1 MTVAEFTLI
10 EGLKPFA
17 QGKVRDVYDLGDRLL
32 IATTDRISAY
42 DVVLPDPIPDKG
54 KVLTAMSIFWFDYLG
69 GVCRNHLISTNVDE
83 YPPELRA
90 HADALRDR
98 SMLVV
103 KADRVDFEC
112 VVRGYI
118 AGSLWKEYKQALA
131 QNPGRAVKL
140 HGYEFPPDLKESQ
153 QLPEPIFT
161 PATKAESGHDENVS
175 VAYMAERVGQDTALL
190 LERYSVKLYSQA
202 ARYAAERG
210 IIIADTKF
218 EFGWHNGELILI
230 DEVLSPDSSRFWPA
244 DKYKIGRAQES
255 FDKQYVRD
263 WLSQTDWDKTPPAP
277 SLPEDV
283 IRNTRAKYVEAYHR
297 LVPADKRAIVL
308 S

>member
-1 MTVAEFTLI
+1 MTVMEATMI

-17 QGKVRDVYDLGDRLL
+17 QGKVRDVYDLGDKLL

-42 DVVLPDPIPDKG
+42 DVVMTEPIPDKG
-54 KVLTAMSIFWFDYLG
+54 KVLTAMSLFWFDYLKD
-69 GVCRNHLISTNVDE
+69 VCKHHLVTANVDE
-83 YPPELRA
+83 YPEELRA

-118 AGSLWKEYKQALA
+118 AGSLWKEYTQALKA
-131 QNPGRAVKL
+131 NPGRPVEL
-140 HGYEFPPDLKESQ
+140 HGYSFPPDLKESQ

-175 VAYMAERVGQDTALL
+175 VAYMAEHVGEETAKHLA
-190 LERYSVKLYSQA
+190 EYSIRLYSEA
-202 ARYAAERG
+202 AKYAAQRG

-218 EFGWHNGELILI
+218 EFGWHDGQLIVI

-244 DKYKIGRAQES
+244 DDYEIGRSQKS
-255 FDKQYVRD
+255 FDKQYLRD
-263 WLSQTDWDKTPPAP
+263 WLSATDWDKTPPPP

-297 LVPADKRAIVL
+297 LVPAEKRVIDL
-308 S
+308 Q